1 MGKTQYD
8 DKNGEEGRREG
19 LMESGEVHVALAVC
33 AYMLEVWGWRIGGE
47 LGVRGCRCLASGLP
61 ECLDKHTSALVN
73 QANIDKPEQATVNP
87 GKPVASPLLR
97 PRVVYMRRSSGLQ
110 QRGARVWVKVG

>member
-1 MGKTQYD
+1 MLRWQY
-8 DKNGEEGRREG
+8 
-19 LMESGEVHVALAVC
+19 VPIC
-33 AYMLEVWGWRIGGE
+33 WRCGGAGVE
-47 LGVRGCRCLASGLP
+47 DRGGVRGCRCLASGLP